1 MTETKY
7 LKDMLCLMVGRHGPE
22 QVNRALREIVS
33 THRRKNSNKAK
44 APSKNSAKAKPEK
57 KKTTALEYVAK
68 MELPSEKRRGLAE
81 LARRFEEK
89 NFLPSFR
96 SIREFCRIYEIVEPA
111 SKSRVSALPRVFKF
125 IATLETSD
133 IQRILDSGRFSGPA
147 RLGPIAD
154 AILRNGRSAA
164 ATYIPA
170 NPPASGNSPP
180 ATSG

>member
-1 MTETKY
+1 MTEAKY
-7 LKDMLCLMVGRHGPE
+7 LKDMLCLMVDRHGPE
-22 QVNRALREIVS
+22 QVGQALREVVS
-33 THRRKNSNKAK
+33 AHRRKNSNKKKASPKSNAQAK
-44 APSKNSAKAKPEK
+44 T

-68 MELPSEKRRGLAE
+68 MDLPSEKKPAMAE
-81 LARRFEEK
+81 LAKRFEEK

-125 IATLETSD
+125 IATLETSK
-133 IQRILDSGRFSGPA
+133 IQRILDSGMFSGPA

-154 AILRNGRSAA
+154 AIMRNGRGAA
-164 ATYIPA
+164 YRLA

-180 ATSG
+180 APGS